1 MPLSRCHLFLLLG
14 IVVGGVDDAVMYY
27 NDPEERTIG
36 NYGMSLLGMLPF
48 IPAAG
53 VTRRIGEM
61 DFDPRFDPR
70 KKEQE
75 RLKSLTTEVD
85 EKAGK
90 IPTKSI
96 YDLEGKP
103 FITTMSRQD

>member
-1 MPLSRCHLFLLLG
+1 MGLVEALQDYVKNMTPRRALSDAAVALSPIPIVG
-14 IVVGGVDDAVMYY
+14 DVVGGVDDAVMYY

-61 DFDPRFDPR
+61 DFDPRFA
-70 KKEQE
+70 KTMQGGE
-75 RLKSLTTEVD
+75 RIGD
-85 EKAGK
+85 
-90 IPTKSI
+90 I
-96 YDLEGKP
+96 DR
-103 FITTMSRQD
+103 MN